1 MARRGAEAAAATTA
15 IGYVRVSTQEQAEHG
30 ISLDAQEAR
39 IRAYC
44 TMRALDLV
52 EVVIDAA
59 VSAGKYTL
67 DEREGGSRIIAAVN
81 AGTVRHLVSVKLDRL
96 FRDAEDALHQT
107 KAWDKAGVALHLIDL
122 GGASIDT
129 STAMGRMF
137 MTMMAGFAELERNV
151 IAERTALALARKR
164 EKGEKTGGDVP
175 YGKMLATDGRH
186 LIDNTSEQIIIAL
199 IRDLRQAGI
208 SIRGIVAELTRQ
220 GLTNRVGR
228 AFAPT
233 QIVRMLEAA

>member
-1 MARRGAEAAAATTA
+1 MARRGAEAAALIMA

-44 TMRALDLV
+44 TMRGLDLV

-67 DEREGGSRIIAAVN
+67 DEREGGSRIIAAVK
-81 AGTVRHLVSVKLDRL
+81 AFTVRHIVSVKLDRL

-186 LIDNTSEQIIIAL
+186 LIDNPSEQITIAL
-199 IRDLRQAGI
+199 IRDVRQAGI